1 MPPAASRLRDT
12 AGGNF
17 YVRARHAATER
28 GKDYN
33 LSARESSHYQSRS
46 ESSSR
51 ISETIFYAY

>member
-28 GKDYN
+28 GKDYDLIIA
-33 LSARESSHYQSRS
+33 LS
-46 ESSSR
+46 
-51 ISETIFYAY
+51 ITL